1 MEIKS
6 CRVLIK
12 AQEMENNSHY
22 GKERARVKK
31 KTTNDGISSNVS
43 RFDYSLL
50 SNSKRHCHFKHYT
63 GYMFVTIHLSTTS
76 IWTRPRLRF

>member
-31 KTTNDGISSNVS
+31 NN
-43 RFDYSLL
+43 
-50 SNSKRHCHFKHYT
+50 KR
-63 GYMFVTIHLSTTS
+63 
-76 IWTRPRLRF
+76 WNQ

>member
-1 MEIKS
+1 MKIKS

-31 KTTNDGISSNVS
+31 KQQTMVS
-43 RFDYSLL
+43 
-50 SNSKRHCHFKHYT
+50 
-63 GYMFVTIHLSTTS
+63 VVI
-76 IWTRPRLRF
+76 

>member
-1 MEIKS
+1 MEIKC

-31 KTTNDGISSNVS
+31 KTNNGISSNIS
-43 RFDYSLL
+43 KFEYSLL
-50 SNSKRHCHFKHYT
+50 SNSKRHCHYKHYT
-63 GYMFVTIHLSTTS
+63 GYMFVTIRLGTIYIRTS
-76 IWTRPRLRF
+76 PRLRF